1 MFKYD
6 LELFVDAFKTS
17 LEISSGSRDKVFVT
31 FEAFGG
37 DGGFATD
44 QVEKKRG
51 LELLCHAQD
60 GRDLQVCVGEGNI
73 DGQLV
78 PSQ

>member
-6 LELFVDAFKTS
+6 LELPVDAFKVS
-17 LEISSGSRDKVFVT
+17 LEISSSGLDKVFVT

-37 DGGFATD
+37 DGCFATD
-44 QVEKKRG
+44 QVKKKW
-51 LELLCHAQD
+51 LELLCRAHD
-60 GRDLQVCVGEGNI
+60 NRDLQVCVGEGDI

>member
-1 MFKYD
+1 M
-6 LELFVDAFKTS
+6 S
-17 LEISSGSRDKVFVT
+17 LEISSGGLDKVFVT
-31 FEAFGG
+31 FKTFGG
-37 DGGFATD
+37 DGGFATN
-44 QVEKKRG
+44 QVKKKG

-60 GRDLQVCVGEGNI
+60 NRDLQVCVGEGNI